1 MNLKEIKQS
10 QSKGQRNM
18 SDKNSFKM
26 VLWNDDKKVYIDLS
40 KGYDHVSNSLR
51 KLGYDSPYDVKF
63 THVRFKFTHQSN
75 ENLKYLAQIVDKD
88 DYIMDLFRA
97 YQYLKHEEG
106 FDKCLS
112 TSINEHQ
119 IHSISDILVKGNL
132 YQLYNNSKNNNIPN
146 LQKIKLE
153 NIRFQE
159 ITIFN
164 KPALFT
170 PYRIDS
176 KDLPKGLYKYEC
188 QCDDNQDGIITMIGK
203 SIHVNF
209 WGTILTTKKIVLHH
223 GYRNVGEI
231 KDVLFTDA
239 TSILFQDYLKKHPI
253 LKINHFR

>member
-1 MNLKEIKQS
+1 
-10 QSKGQRNM
+10 M
-18 SDKNSFKM
+18 SDENSFKM
-26 VLWNDDKKVYIDLS
+26 ILQNDDKKVYIDLS

-51 KLGYDSPYDVKF
+51 KLGYYPYDVKF
-63 THVRFKFTHQSN
+63 IHVRFKFTHQSN
-75 ENLKYLAQIVDKD
+75 ENLKYLAQIIDKD
-88 DYIMDLFRA
+88 DYIMDVFRA
-97 YQYLKHEEG
+97 YQYLNRVEG
-106 FDKCLS
+106 FDKHLS
-112 TSINEHQ
+112 MLIKTQHV
-119 IHSISDILVKGNL
+119 HSIKDILIQGNL
-132 YQLYNNSKNNNIPN
+132 YQLYKNSKNNNIPN

-203 SIHVNF
+203 SIRVNF

-223 GYRNVGEI
+223 GYRNVDET
-231 KDVLFTDA
+231 KDILFNDSK
-239 TSILFQDYLKKHPI
+239 SILIHDYFRKYPI
-253 LKINHFR
+253 SKNNYVR

>member
-1 MNLKEIKQS
+1 MK
-10 QSKGQRNM
+10 
-18 SDKNSFKM
+18 DKNLFKM
-26 VLWNDDKKVYIDLS
+26 VLWNDDKKVYIDFS

-75 ENLKYLAQIVDKD
+75 ENLKYLSQIVDTD

-97 YQYLKHEEG
+97 YQYLNHEEG

-146 LQKIKLE
+146 PQKIKLE
-153 NIRFQE
+153 DIRFQE

-164 KPALFT
+164 IPALFT

-176 KDLPKGLYKYEC
+176 KVLPKGVYKYEC
-188 QCDDNQDGIITMIGK
+188 QHDDNQDGTITMIGK

-209 WGTILTTKKIVLHH
+209 WGTILTTKKIGLHYC
-223 GYRNVGEI
+223 YRNVDEA
-231 KDVLFTDA
+231 KDVLFNDA
-239 TSILFQDYLKKHPI
+239 KSISIYNYLKKHPSV
-253 LKINHFR
+253 KINHFR

>member
-1 MNLKEIKQS
+1 
-10 QSKGQRNM
+10 M
-18 SDKNSFKM
+18 SDENSFKM
-26 VLWNDDKKVYIDLS
+26 ILQNDDKKVYIDLS

-153 NIRFQE
+153 DIRFQE

-203 SIHVNF
+203 SIRVNF
-209 WGTILTTKKIVLHH
+209 WGTILTTKKIGLHH

-239 TSILFQDYLKKHPI
+239 KSISTHDFLKKYPI
-253 LKINHFR
+253 VNINHFR

>member
-1 MNLKEIKQS
+1 MK
-10 QSKGQRNM
+10 
-18 SDKNSFKM
+18 DKNSFKM
-26 VLWNDDKKVYIDLS
+26 VLWTDDRKVYIDLS

-51 KLGYDSPYDVKF
+51 KLGYYPYDVKF
-63 THVRFKFTHQSN
+63 THVRFKFTHQGN
-75 ENLKYLAQIVDKD
+75 ENLKYLAQIVDTD
-88 DYIMDLFRA
+88 DYIMDVFRA
-97 YQYLKHEEG
+97 FQYLNHEEG
-106 FDKCLS
+106 FDKRLNML
-112 TSINEHQ
+112 IKAQQ
-119 IHSISDILVKGNL
+119 IHSIKDVLIQGNL

-203 SIHVNF
+203 CIHVNF
-209 WGTILTTKKIVLHH
+209 WGTILTTKKIGLHH
-223 GYRNVGEI
+223 GYRNVDEI
-231 KDVLFTDA
+231 KDMLFADA
-239 TSILFQDYLKKHPI
+239 RSISLHDYLKKYPI
-253 LKINHFR
+253 VKSNHSR

>member
-203 SIHVNF
+203 SIRVNF
-209 WGTILTTKKIVLHH
+209 WGTILTTKKIGLHH

>member
-1 MNLKEIKQS
+1 
-10 QSKGQRNM
+10 M

-26 VLWNDDKKVYIDLS
+26 VLWNDDKKIYIDLS

-51 KLGYDSPYDVKF
+51 KLGYYPYDVKF
-63 THVRFKFTHQSN
+63 THVRFKFTHQGN
-75 ENLKYLAQIVDKD
+75 ENLKYLAQIVDTD
-88 DYIMDLFRA
+88 DYIMDVFRA
-97 YQYLKHEEG
+97 FQYLNHEEG
-106 FDKCLS
+106 FDKRLNML
-112 TSINEHQ
+112 IKAQQ
-119 IHSISDILVKGNL
+119 IHSIKDVLIQGNL

-203 SIHVNF
+203 SIRVNF

-223 GYRNVGEI
+223 GYRNVDET
-231 KDVLFTDA
+231 KDILFNDSK
-239 TSILFQDYLKKHPI
+239 SILIHDYFRKYPI
-253 LKINHFR
+253 SKNNYVR

>member
-1 MNLKEIKQS
+1 
-10 QSKGQRNM
+10 M

-203 SIHVNF
+203 SIRVNF
-209 WGTILTTKKIVLHH
+209 WGTILTTKKIGLHH